1 MPNLEP
7 TAGEPTAGRDDQKE
21 DVEGHGLVNEDPT
34 AGEPTAG
41 RTDDE
46 DDDVEAHV
54 LGDKVFVDR
63 PNAS

>member
-1 MPNLEP
+1 MPNIEP
-7 TAGEPTAGRDDQKE
+7 TAGEPTAGREDTE
-21 DVEGHGLVNEDPT
+21 DVEAHGLINEPT